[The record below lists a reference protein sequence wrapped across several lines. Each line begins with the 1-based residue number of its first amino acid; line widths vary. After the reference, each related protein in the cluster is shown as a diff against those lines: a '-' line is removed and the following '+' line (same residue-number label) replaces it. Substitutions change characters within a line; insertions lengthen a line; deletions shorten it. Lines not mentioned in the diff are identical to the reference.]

1 MNLVTSFFIPAFL
14 LLMLVLAFLLRPFI
28 FPAKSKATSRR
39 QMNAV
44 IYREELDKLEA
55 DHQAGAIT
63 STDYEIAHAEMRQ
76 RLFQD
81 TIEEDDQEVA
91 GSVKKTTI
99 GLCIFIVL
107 LSSALYFSLGD
118 VVRVAQNESERPVTQ
133 EGIEKMVAEFAIK
146 MEKDPTNLKGWAML
160 ARSYRILGR
169 NEDAAKA
176 YARAGNFVDSDPQ
189 LLADY
194 ADTLAANAHGSFV
207 GKPLQLINQALKL
220 DPDNLMALWLS
231 GTASYNAN
239 NYKAAVQTWERLA
252 KQIPPD
258 SDEGRAIQGS
268 IAEARAKGGLAAS
281 APASAPTPS
290 STSAS
295 TPTASSGK
303 EISGKIELSAGL
315 KSKINSGDIVMVIA
329 RKPGERMPVAVLRV
343 PASNFPMNFT
353 LNDSLAMN
361 PNALLSQLN
370 EASVEVRIS
379 KTGMAK
385 PEPGDLI
392 STVQTIQVGT
402 KDIRLLVDQVRQ

>member
-1 MNLVTSFFIPAFL
+1 MNSVTSFLIPAFL
-14 LLMLVLAFLLRPFI
+14 LLVLVLVLLLRPFI

-55 DHQAGAIT
+55 EYKAGIIS
-63 STDYEIAHAEMRQ
+63 STDYEISHAEMRQ

-91 GSVKKTTI
+91 GSTKKTAI

-118 VVRVAQNESERPVTQ
+118 VVRIARRNSEKPVTQ
-133 EGIEKMVAEFAIK
+133 EGVEKMVAEFAIK
-146 MEKDPTNLKGWAML
+146 MEKDPSNLKGWAML

-176 YARAGNFVDSDPQ
+176 YARAGSFIDSDPQ

-194 ADTLAANAHGSFV
+194 ADVLATNANGNFA

-231 GTASYNAN
+231 GTAAYNAN
-239 NYKAAVQTWERLA
+239 NYNAAVQAWEKLA
-252 KQIPPD
+252 KQIPPNT
-258 SDEGRAIQGS
+258 DEARAIQGS
-268 IAEARAKGGLAAS
+268 IAEARTKGGLS
-281 APASAPTPS
+281 APAS
-290 STSAS
+290 
-295 TPTASSGK
+295 TASSGK
-303 EISGKIELSAGL
+303 NISGKIELSSEL
-315 KSKINSGDIVMVIA
+315 KSKIKSGDIV
-329 RKPGERMPVAVLRV
+329 KPGERMPVAVLKV
-343 PASNFPMNFT
+343 PAGEFPMSFT

-361 PNALLSQLN
+361 PNAPLSKLT

-385 PEPGDLI
+385 PEAGDLI
-392 STVQTIQVGT
+392 STAQTIQVGA
-402 KDIRLLVDQVRQ
+402 KDVRLLVNQVRQ